1 MPVLS
6 NHRWELFSQELA
18 KGKTGDEAYQLAGY
32 KENRHNASRLKTNET
47 ISARVLEIMGRAANR
62 TELSISS
69 VTESLLRIAEKA
81 EQLGEAAGLGVAKA
95 AWMDAAKV
103 NGLIVEQTR
112 SENTN
117 VNYAV
122 SDEPPSEQEWTD
134 QHVTSH

>member
-1 MPVLS
+1 MSVLS
-6 NHRWELFSQELA
+6 NHRWELFAQEIA

-32 KENRHNASRLKTNET
+32 KQNRNNASRLKANES
-47 ISARVLEIMGRAANR
+47 ISARVLELMGRAANR
-62 TELSISS
+62 TELSISN

-81 EQLGEAAGLGVAKA
+81 EKLGEAAGLNVAKG

-103 NGLIVEQTR
+103 NGLIVEQV
-112 SENTN
+112 ENLN

-122 SDEPPSEQEWTD
+122 SDEPPSEQEWTE